1 MKDAKQCEL
10 EVLAAVGKLLISKL
24 DGRDDLA
31 RAIFDALIPQFED
44 RYPYHKILTH
54 IVLGQVPERD
64 ETKEEIIAR
73 LQGKSMPRPFPNL
86 PEKF

>member
-1 MKDAKQCEL
+1 MRDYKQCEL

-24 DGRDDLA
+24 KGRDELGH
-31 RAIFDALIPQFED
+31 AIFDALIPQFFD

-73 LQGKSMPRPFPNL
+73 LKGKSKPRPFPNL

>member
-1 MKDAKQCEL
+1 MRDTKQCEL

-44 RYPYHKILTH
+44 RYPYHKILTE
-54 IVLGQVPERD
+54 IVLGQVEEKD
-64 ETKEEIIAR
+64 ESKEEIIAR
-73 LQGKSMPRPFPNL
+73 MQGHGRPRPFPNL